1 MGPSYVKRCDCI
13 RQRLIREKLM
23 EIPER
28 FRACTFESYHPKDFK
43 QERAHSQMKNAPE
56 GSYFLCGPYGS
67 GKTHL
72 LHAQYRTRVLAGIA
86 CDLRTTVQL
95 LNEIQ
100 RMEFDND
107 FLSPVFLHIWSGR
120 RYHLF
125 WDDLD
130 KFKMTEFRSQEL
142 FDLID
147 SIYRN
152 NLNVT
157 ITSNFTLKEL
167 GELEKVHPSFIRRID
182 EICKVLEV

>member
-1 MGPSYVKRCDCI
+1 VSRG
-13 RQRLIREKLM
+13 KLL

-28 FRACTFESYHPKDFK
+28 FRDCTFESYHPQDSTQLGALSQIKD
-43 QERAHSQMKNAPE
+43 APE
-56 GSYFLCGPYGS
+56 NSYFLHGPYGS

-72 LHAQYRTRVLAGIA
+72 LLAQYRTLVLAGIP
-86 CDLRTTVQL
+86 CDLRTTAQL

-100 RMEFDND
+100 RMEFDSD
-107 FLSPVFLHIWSGR
+107 FLSPVFLHIRCGR

-130 KFKMTEFRSQEL
+130 KFKMTDFRSQEL

-147 SIYRN
+147 TIYRR
-152 NLNVT
+152 NLSIT

-167 GELEKVHPSFIRRID
+167 AEFEKVHPSFIRRID
-182 EICKVLEV
+182 EICRVLEV